1 MLFNK
6 FEWNIVSFMSSNN
19 NKLSNNETESG
30 NQSQSEDQD
39 FILIRAYIDGD
50 EAAFEKLLMLHKDK
64 VRNLI
69 FLTLSDSE
77 FVDDIIQDVFIS
89 VYHKIKEF
97 RFESKF
103 TTWLYRITVNKCR
116 DYLRKKRVRSIFTP
130 IKDSHENIRASS
142 INTDIDIPQL
152 VRKAI
157 ERLPEKLRIPLILR
171 DMDGFSY
178 NEIAEKLD
186 CEVGTVKS
194 RIFRARES
202 LKALLEPY
210 QREMNM

>member
-1 MLFNK
+1 
-6 FEWNIVSFMSSNN
+6 MSSKIPVVNN
-19 NKLSNNETESG
+19 SLLDSNLEI
-30 NQSQSEDQD
+30 EDED
-39 FILIRAYIDGD
+39 FILIREYNAGKVN
-50 EAAFEKLLMLHKDK
+50 AFEQLMIRHKDK

-69 FLTLSDSE
+69 FLTLNDSE
-77 FVDDIIQDVFIS
+77 FVDDISQDVFIS
-89 VYHKIKEF
+89 VYHKLSEF

-116 DYLRKKRVRSIFTP
+116 DYLRKKRVRSIFVP
-130 IKDSHENIRASS
+130 IADSHENVSSSS
-142 INTDIDIPQL
+142 IHEDIDIPSL

-157 ERLPEKLRIPLILR
+157 SRLPDKLKIPLVFR
-171 DMDGFSY
+171 DIDGLSY

-202 LKALLEPY
+202 LKAMLEPY
-210 QREMNM
+210 QKEMNR

>member
-1 MLFNK
+1 
-6 FEWNIVSFMSSNN
+6 MSSKINEPNN
-19 NKLSNNETESG
+19 IDSTNISSDP
-30 NQSQSEDQD
+30 QDQD
-39 FILIRAYIDGD
+39 FILIKAYIDGND
-50 EAAFEKLLMLHKDK
+50 AAFEKLIMLHKDK

-69 FLTLSDSE
+69 FLTLGDSE

-130 IKDSHENIRASS
+130 IKDTHENIQSS
-142 INTDIDIPQL
+142 ALRTDIDIPQL
-152 VRKAI
+152 VQKAI
-157 ERLPEKLRIPLILR
+157 GRLPEKLRIPLILR
-171 DMDGFSY
+171 DIEGFSY
-178 NEIAEKLD
+178 NEIAEQLD

-210 QREMNM
+210 QKEMNL

>member
-1 MLFNK
+1 LD
-6 FEWNIVSFMSSNN
+6 SN
-19 NKLSNNETESG
+19 LEI
-30 NQSQSEDQD
+30 EDED
-39 FILIRAYIDGD
+39 FILIREYNAGRVN
-50 EAAFEKLLMLHKDK
+50 AFEQLMIRHKDK

-69 FLTLSDSE
+69 FLTLNDSE
-77 FVDDIIQDVFIS
+77 FVDDISQDVFIS
-89 VYHKIKEF
+89 VYHKLSEF

-116 DYLRKKRVRSIFTP
+116 DYLRKKRVRSIFVP
-130 IKDSHENIRASS
+130 IADSHEHVSSSS
-142 INTDIDIPQL
+142 IHEDIDIPNL

-157 ERLPEKLRIPLILR
+157 SRLPDKLKIPLVFR
-171 DMDGFSY
+171 DIDGLSY

-202 LKALLEPY
+202 LKAMLEPY
-210 QREMNM
+210 QKEMNR

>member
-1 MLFNK
+1 MEK
-6 FEWNIVSFMSSNN
+6 IEKSSN
-19 NKLSNNETESG
+19 SNIKSDSSN
-30 NQSQSEDQD
+30 QD
-39 FILIRAYIDGD
+39 FDLIRAYINGD
-50 EAAFEKLLMLHKDK
+50 DSAFEKLVVLHKDK

-69 FLTLSDSE
+69 FLTLGDSE
-77 FVDDIIQDVFIS
+77 YVDDIFQDVFIS
-89 VYHKIKEF
+89 IYHKIKEF

-116 DYLRKKRVRSIFTP
+116 DYLRKKRVRSIFVP
-130 IKDSHENIRASS
+130 IKDTHTEIGGRSYNE
-142 INTDIDIPQL
+142 DIDIPHL

-157 ERLPEKLRIPLILR
+157 ARLPEKLKVPLVYR
-171 DMDGFSY
+171 DIDGFSY
-178 NEIAEKLD
+178 KEIAEKLD

-210 QREMNM
+210 QKELIA